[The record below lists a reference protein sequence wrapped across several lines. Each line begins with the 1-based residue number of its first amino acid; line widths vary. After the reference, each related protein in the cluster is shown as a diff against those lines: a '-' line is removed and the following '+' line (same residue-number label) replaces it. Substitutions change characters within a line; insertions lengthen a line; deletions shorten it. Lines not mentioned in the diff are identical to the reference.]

1 MKDRTYNLF
10 LVVVGVMVALI
21 GFYFMRPS
29 VHPKRYDMIPVGL
42 KNIYILDQETCD
54 VYYTDLDTQQ
64 LLKFSKSFIDNKK

>member
-10 LVVVGVMVALI
+10 LVVVGVMVVLI

-29 VHPKRYDMIPVGL
+29 VHYKRYDMVSAGL
-42 KNIYILDQETCD
+42 KNVYILDQETGD
-54 VYYTDLDTQQ
+54 VYYTDVDTQQ

>member
-10 LVVVGVMVALI
+10 LVVVGVMVVLI

-29 VHPKRYDMIPVGL
+29 VHHKRYDMVSAGL
-42 KNIYILDQETCD
+42 KNVYILDQETGD